1 MLWALV
7 SRHNASCFFKLHDG
21 LSMLTTKYRSCLIA
35 VTSKGELLH
44 MLRYFDT
51 YLRFACMWKVD
62 HCWAW
67 PYMAVDPPAAT
78 GNYTVSGGALG
89 WALSP
94 ARVSSLL
101 HHRWHQDPEGNLV
114 DRARVRVIAVKGP
127 LSAAYFHD
135 SYFQLGGCDDPP
147 QWQSACECLYSHAAC
162 CLWQDVLQWNRATSV
177 ESKRWTGRRLAS
189 WVRFIQSFWQTELG
203 RLLGSTGTATCM
215 RTTHLDLQCLC
226 FNRRALWAVTQVP
239 VDHLMFNLTITNIP
253 WDMVLH
259 KWKERVQTLMRLVGV
274 KPLSLIFFGQPR
286 LFTFMCPCLLNGGS
300 EGFSLGTRGGRKH
313 SRRPNASTLRIT
325 PY

>member
-1 MLWALV
+1 MEWRCDIVPEMSKLNIVSGGIDSFLFPTFCKVRVLKNTTGCMLWALV

-162 CLWQDVLQWNRATSV
+162 CL
-177 ESKRWTGRRLAS
+177 
-189 WVRFIQSFWQTELG
+189 
-203 RLLGSTGTATCM
+203 
-215 RTTHLDLQCLC
+215 
-226 FNRRALWAVTQVP
+226 
-239 VDHLMFNLTITNIP
+239 
-253 WDMVLH
+253 
-259 KWKERVQTLMRLVGV
+259 
-274 KPLSLIFFGQPR
+274 
-286 LFTFMCPCLLNGGS
+286 
-300 EGFSLGTRGGRKH
+300 
-313 SRRPNASTLRIT
+313 
-325 PY
+325 